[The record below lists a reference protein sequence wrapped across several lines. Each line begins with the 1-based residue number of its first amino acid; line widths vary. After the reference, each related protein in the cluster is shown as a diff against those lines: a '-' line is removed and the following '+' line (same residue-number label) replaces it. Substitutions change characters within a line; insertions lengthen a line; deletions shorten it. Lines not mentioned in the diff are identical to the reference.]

1 MGAADFSNVG
11 RGKTPDE
18 AFDYLVTEA
27 RYEHGHG
34 GYTGTIAEKHSF
46 ISSVPPADVEPRQ
59 WARWIETA
67 DNEGDMAEVPAK
79 YRSLIRKAND
89 AYEDKWGPAVCVPLG
104 DGKYLFIGWA
114 SS

>member
-11 RGKTPDE
+11 RGKSPDE
-18 AFDYLVTEA
+18 AFDQLVSNA

-34 GYTGTIAEKHSF
+34 GYTGTIAKKHSF

-67 DNEGDMAEVPAK
+67 DEEGDLNQVPAK
-79 YRSLIRKAND
+79 YRATIQKMGAVYD
-89 AYEDKWGPAVCVPLG
+89 DKWGPAVCVPLG
-104 DGKYLFIGWA
+104 EGKYLFIGWA